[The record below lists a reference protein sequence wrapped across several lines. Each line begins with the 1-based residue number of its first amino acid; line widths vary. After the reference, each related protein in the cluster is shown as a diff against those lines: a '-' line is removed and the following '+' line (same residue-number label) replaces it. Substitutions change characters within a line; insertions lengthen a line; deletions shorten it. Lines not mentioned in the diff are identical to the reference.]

1 MFDALLWIALGVVV
15 GAFAGDAFGARVRAF
30 VMSLVDRVRGNG

>member
-1 MFDALLWIALGVVV
+1 MLDALLWIALGVVI

-30 VMSLVDRVRGNG
+30 VTGLVDRVRGNG